1 MFSALAPLVGVLITL
16 MNGLNSR
23 FSESVGSLVACLAI
37 HVAGLSAVSLLLLVK
52 KEARVP
58 GRLPFYYFLGGVIGV
73 GTVFSS
79 AYAFTALGASL
90 AVALA
95 LLGQTIFSL
104 VVDSTSFL
112 GRTKHPFTLLSL
124 PGLALAVAGASVIA
138 RDWRSDA
145 LAMFVALASGALP
158 SLSFVLNAELGR
170 KKGVLRSTRANYIAG
185 LATTIAIIAVI
196 RPDIAA
202 AWQTVKAAG
211 PVLSLGGGVMGVG
224 VVASMNLVFT
234 RMPAFSA
241 TLLVF
246 SGQSLA
252 GILIDY
258 AAEGF
263 FDLRKLAGVCVL
275 LIGLAANSF
284 LANRAGY
291 AARLDFVTRRKV
303 LPKAAKN
310 GK

>member
-1 MFSALAPLVGVLITL
+1 MFSALAPLVGMLITL

-23 FSESVGSLVACLAI
+23 FSKGVGILVACLSI
-37 HVAGLSAVSLLLLVK
+37 HLAGLSAVSLILLVK
-52 KEARVP
+52 KERRTP
-58 GRLPFYYFLGGVIGV
+58 GKLPPYYYLGGVIGV

-79 AYAFTALGASL
+79 AYAFSTLGASL

-104 VVDSTSFL
+104 AVDGTGFL
-112 GRTKHPFTLLSL
+112 GRTRHPFTLRSV
-124 PGLALAVAGASVIA
+124 PGLALAVAGSAIIA
-138 RDWRSDA
+138 RDWRSNA
-145 LAMFVALASGALP
+145 LAMIVALASGALP

-170 KKGVLRSTRANYIAG
+170 EKGVLRSTRVNYLAG
-185 LATTIAIIAVI
+185 LATTIAMIAVA
-196 RPDIAA
+196 RPDAVA
-202 AWQTVKAAG
+202 AWQSIKAAG
-211 PVLSLGGGVMGVG
+211 PLLALGGGVMGVG
-224 VVASMNLVFT
+224 VVASMNLVFA

-252 GILIDY
+252 GILIDF

-275 LIGLAANSF
+275 LLGLAANSF
-284 LANRAGY
+284 LANRFLGAQKPDL
-291 AARLDFVTRRKV
+291 AMPSKV
-303 LPKAAKN
+303 LRKAVKN